1 MPLTVVGQLQRGA
14 YRFIYSVGVMPKA
27 FEKHF
32 EK

>member
-1 MPLTVVGQLQRGA
+1 MPLTVVGQQRGA

-27 FEKHF
+27 FEKHY